1 MNKSLREEI
10 VKHVFSNFAIIPSR
24 FVNLDKSKSLA
35 SKEFLLPEK
44 IPFVDADGSVTSN
57 KVWGCQI
64 SAELQEIKILL
75 GECTQDKDYPEYA
88 LLIFMKNAP
97 SYGVYLVT
105 STTNDEIDGE
115 ALIAVTMNSKDWLE
129 CRTYLQATFLA
140 GMEQIRDVGLSWNK
154 CTNYKDQYETLLS
167 FIKFHTTV
175 YEDKYEGQEG

>member
-1 MNKSLREEI
+1 MNKILREEI
-10 VKHVFSNFAIIPSR
+10 VKHVFSNFAILPSR

-35 SKEFLLPEK
+35 SKEFLLHDK
-44 IPFVDADGSVTSN
+44 IPFTEEDGTITKN
-57 KVWGCQI
+57 RVWGCQI

-88 LLIFMKNAP
+88 LLLSMKNSP
-97 SYGVYLVT
+97 SYGVYIVT
-105 STTNDEIDGE
+105 GNEIDSE
-115 ALIAVTMNSKDWLE
+115 ALIAVSMNGKDWLE

-140 GMEQIRDVGLSWNK
+140 GMEQIRDVGLSWDK
-154 CTNYKDQYETLLS
+154 CSNYKDQLETLLS